1 MRASSGGM
9 KTNRTLAIVLRR
21 TNYGEADRILQLLT
35 PTGKRSVMA
44 RGVRREKSRLAGGIE
59 LFAIC
64 EVVIADGK
72 GDMGTLTSSR
82 LDHFFRHIMEDY
94 DRMQFAYAAIK
105 LVSSAS
111 ETVDDAEWYDVLAE
125 TLAGL
130 DSNSVS
136 LDIVQIWFYLHYMAL
151 LGYEFSLWHDN
162 SGKKL
167 LADQKYRYDIGE
179 KSLIANDNGEIT
191 SDHIKL
197 LRLVATRPLKV
208 IAQIGGAESIAGDC
222 LQIVRQHASI

>member
-1 MRASSGGM
+1 M
-9 KTNRTLAIVLRR
+9 KTNRTPAIVLRR
-21 TNYGEADRILQLLT
+21 TNYGEADRILQFLT
-35 PTGKRSVMA
+35 PSGKRSVMA
-44 RGVRREKSRLAGGIE
+44 KGVRREKSRLAGGIE

-82 LDHFFRHIMEDY
+82 LDHFFRHIVEDY

-105 LVSSAS
+105 LISSAS
-111 ETVDDAEWYDVLAE
+111 EMVDDAEWYDVLAE

-130 DSNSVS
+130 DSKSVS
-136 LDIVQIWFYLHYMAL
+136 LNIVQIWFYLRYTAL

-167 LADQKYRYDIGE
+167 LENQNYRYDIGE

-191 SDHIKL
+191 SEHIKL
-197 LRLVATRPLKV
+197 LRLIATRPLKI
-208 IAQIGGAESIAGDC
+208 IAQIGGVESIAGGC